1 MKRIFII
8 LLILAPLFA
17 HAQSSYIV
25 EQLGRDEHQIVQSL
39 GAFVGN
45 EHAESQAF
53 DITFM
58 PAGASVQGVMII
70 NTADY
75 RCTFRMEKKSN
86 ECVKVELIVR
96 SADFLRDFHS
106 TPPPVT
112 NKPATWPS
120 ATKSCSS
127 KKRAI
132 HDAPSLAPTSSP
144 WKNEQVPPKP
154 RTSLPT
160 IGNF

>member
-1 MKRIFII
+1 MKRIFIF

-96 SADFLRDFHS
+96 SADFLRDFQQLFRFYPTTGDEQTRHM
-106 TPPPVT
+106 
-112 NKPATWPS
+112 AFGD
-120 ATKSCSS
+120 
-127 KKRAI
+127 KKLLIQETGDTRRA
-132 HDAPSLAPTSSP
+132 L
-144 WKNEQVPPKP
+144 P
-154 RTSLPT
+154 RTYVIT
-160 IGNF
+160 VEE